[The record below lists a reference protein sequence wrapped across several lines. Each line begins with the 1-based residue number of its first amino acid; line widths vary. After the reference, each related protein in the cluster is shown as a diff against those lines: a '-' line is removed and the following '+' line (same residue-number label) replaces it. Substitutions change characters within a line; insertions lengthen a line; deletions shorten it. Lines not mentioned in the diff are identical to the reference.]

1 MAPISAIFRCPSVP
15 SPRSSVLED
24 FTVTTP
30 LWRWQST
37 TAPAAWFFVT
47 IAGEAADGIRM
58 AAMTGQWLDGRKGF
72 GSARVEA
79 KIGGTRWNTSVF
91 PHKESGGW
99 LLPVKAAVRK
109 AEELAEGED
118 VTVTV
123 SL

>member
-1 MAPISAIFRCPSVP
+1 MEA
-15 SPRSSVLED
+15 

-30 LWRWQST
+30 LWRWQSA

-47 IAGEAADGIRM
+47 IAGEVADAIRLAAIG
-58 AAMTGQWLDGRKGF
+58 GQWLDGRRGF
-72 GSARVEA
+72 GSAKVCA
-79 KIGGTRWNTSVF
+79 TIGGTSWSTSVF

-109 AEELAEGED
+109 AEGLAESD
-118 VTVTV
+118 MVTVTV

>member
-1 MAPISAIFRCPSVP
+1 MES
-15 SPRSSVLED
+15 

-30 LWRWQST
+30 LWRWQSA

-47 IAGEAADGIRM
+47 IAGEAADGIRL
-58 AAMTGQWLDGRKGF
+58 AAIGGQWLDGRRGF
-72 GSARVEA
+72 GSAKVRA
-79 KIGGTRWNTSVF
+79 TIDDTSWHTSVF
-91 PHKESGGW
+91 PHRASGGW

-109 AEELAEGED
+109 VEGLTEGDD

>member
-1 MAPISAIFRCPSVP
+1 M
-15 SPRSSVLED
+15 ED
-24 FTVTTP
+24 FTVTAP
-30 LWRWQST
+30 LWRWQSA

-47 IAGEAADGIRM
+47 ITGGAADGIRM
-58 AAMTGQWLDGRKGF
+58 AAMTGQWLEGRKGF

-79 KIGGTRWNTSVF
+79 NIGDTQWKTSVF

-109 AEELAEGED
+109 AEGLTEGRP

>member
-1 MAPISAIFRCPSVP
+1 MTER
-15 SPRSSVLED
+15 

-30 LWRWQST
+30 LWRWQSA

-47 IAGEAADGIRM
+47 ITGDVADGIRI
-58 AAMTGQWLDGRKGF
+58 AALGGQWLNGRKGF
-72 GSARVEA
+72 GSARVDVT
-79 KIGGTRWNTSVF
+79 IGETSWQTSVF

-109 AEELAEGED
+109 AEGLAEGDD
-118 VTVTV
+118 VTVSV

>member
-1 MAPISAIFRCPSVP
+1 M
-15 SPRSSVLED
+15 ED

-30 LWRWQST
+30 LWRWQSA
-37 TAPAAWFFVT
+37 TAPAAWFFLT
-47 IAGEAADGIRM
+47 ISGDAADEIRM

-79 KIGGTRWNTSVF
+79 HIGETRWKTSVF

-109 AEELAEGED
+109 AEGIAEGDD

>member
-1 MAPISAIFRCPSVP
+1 MDS
-15 SPRSSVLED
+15 

-30 LWRWQST
+30 LWRWQSA

-47 IAGEAADGIRM
+47 IAGDAADGIRI

-72 GSARVEA
+72 GSARVTA
-79 KIGGTRWNTSVF
+79 TVGDTVWNTSVF
-91 PHKESGGW
+91 PHRESGGW

-109 AEELAEGED
+109 AEALAEGEA

>member
-1 MAPISAIFRCPSVP
+1 M
-15 SPRSSVLED
+15 ED

-30 LWRWQST
+30 LWRWQSA
-37 TAPAAWFFVT
+37 TAPAAWFFLT
-47 IAGEAADGIRM
+47 ISGDAADGIRL
-58 AAMTGQWLDGRKGF
+58 AAIGGQWLDGRKGF
-72 GSARVEA
+72 GSAKVHA
-79 KIGGTRWNTSVF
+79 AIGDTNWSTSVF

-109 AEELAEGED
+109 AEGIAEGDD

>member
-1 MAPISAIFRCPSVP
+1 V
-15 SPRSSVLED
+15 ED

-30 LWRWQST
+30 LWRWQSAST
-37 TAPAAWFFVT
+37 PAAWFFVT
-47 IAGEAADGIRM
+47 IAGEAADGIRL
-58 AAMTGQWLDGRKGF
+58 AAISGQWLYGRKGF
-72 GSARVEA
+72 GSARVRA
-79 KIGGTRWNTSVF
+79 TIGDTSWGTSVF

-109 AEELAEGED
+109 AEGIVEGEA

>member
-1 MAPISAIFRCPSVP
+1 M
-15 SPRSSVLED
+15 ED
-24 FTVTTP
+24 FTVTTS
-30 LWRWQST
+30 LWRWQSA

-47 IAGEAADGIRM
+47 IAGEAADGIRL
-58 AAMTGQWLDGRKGF
+58 AAISGQWLDGRKGF
-72 GSARVEA
+72 GSAKVHA
-79 KIGGTRWNTSVF
+79 TIGATRWSTSVF

-109 AEELAEGED
+109 AEGLADGDD

>member
-1 MAPISAIFRCPSVP
+1 M
-15 SPRSSVLED
+15 ED

-30 LWRWQST
+30 LWRWQSA

-47 IAGEAADGIRM
+47 LAGEAADGIRM
-58 AAMTGQWLDGRKGF
+58 AAISGQWLDGRKGF

-79 KIGGTRWNTSVF
+79 AIGETRWKTSVF

-109 AEELAEGED
+109 AEELVEGD
-118 VTVTV
+118 AVTVTV

>member
-1 MAPISAIFRCPSVP
+1 M
-15 SPRSSVLED
+15 ED

-30 LWRWQST
+30 LWRWQPAA
-37 TAPAAWFFVT
+37 APAAWFFLT
-47 IAGEAADGIRM
+47 IAGEAADGIRL
-58 AAMTGQWLDGRKGF
+58 AAMSGQWLDGRRGF
-72 GSARVEA
+72 GSARVRA
-79 KIGGTRWNTSVF
+79 AIGDTQWSTSVF

-109 AEELAEGED
+109 AEGLTESDA